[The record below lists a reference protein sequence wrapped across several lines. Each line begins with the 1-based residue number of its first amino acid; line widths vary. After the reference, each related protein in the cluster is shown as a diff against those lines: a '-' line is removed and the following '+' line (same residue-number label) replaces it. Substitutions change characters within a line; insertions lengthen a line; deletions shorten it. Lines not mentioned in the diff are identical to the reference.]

1 MLGPKPAAD
10 KPSRDLGA
18 SKVILGDEALDQD
31 RNWSPPTESNT
42 GTTFKKHA
50 VFGKIDGLRETVSE
64 ILKQYEARLETQ
76 ARTIKAENQ
85 KNEQCQKI
93 ISELEAKIH
102 SQTNVKDKLSAR
114 PGAANHKVN
123 YVKRHSTPSSIRAD
137 SHIKTE
143 PSDIAS
149 FPRQVIVIAGQTFDM
164 LPPGDRNEGLYVERW
179 FRKVQC
185 GEEHYE
191 EKIILEPKL
200 SLGEVKG
207 EEIDAN
213 GVTFARVSDG
223 DYKGRLVSMV
233 EHGSLVQ
240 HNGRTFTRRLLRKE
254 IPKEAAPDSFEL

>member
-1 MLGPKPAAD
+1 MVGPKPAA
-10 KPSRDLGA
+10 KEPPRDQGA
-18 SKVILGDEALDQD
+18 SKVILGDEAIDEG
-31 RNWSPPTESNT
+31 RNSSPPTKPNT
-42 GTTFKKHA
+42 GTTFKEHA
-50 VFGKIDGLRETVSE
+50 VFEKIDGLRGTVSE
-64 ILKQYEARLETQ
+64 ILKQYEARLESQ
-76 ARTIKAENQ
+76 ARTIKEENQ

-102 SQTNVKDKLSAR
+102 SQTNAMHELSTR
-114 PGAANHKVN
+114 PGAMNHKVN
-123 YVKRHSTPSSIRAD
+123 HIKRHSTPSTIRAD

-143 PSDIAS
+143 PNDVAS

-164 LPPGDRNEGLYVERW
+164 LPPGGRNEGLYVERW

-191 EKIILEPKL
+191 EKIVLEPNL
-200 SLGEVKG
+200 SLGDVNG

-213 GVTFARVSDG
+213 GVKFARVSDG
-223 DYKGRLVSMV
+223 DYKGRLVSTM

-254 IPKEAAPDSFEL
+254 IPKEAAPESFEL